1 MKQIIAD
8 DLGLYPSVNDGI
20 IFLLRENKIAGASLM
35 ANGQAFDDAIAKCLE
50 VENLNIGAH
59 LVLVEE
65 KPLTSMVFPGNHK
78 IFFIKYILGLI
89 KLSDIEREFRAQLN
103 KIINA
108 GINPQFINSHQHLH
122 LLPGIT
128 DIVIKL
134 AQEYQIPYIRV
145 ATEIVFIPRSW
156 YKYDNLFYKFFRFGQ
171 LLFLKF
177 LSDVA
182 KRKIKKAGFQCND
195 FFVGFINAGNLS
207 KNDVEMAQKLAEKY
221 PDKIVELGCHP
232 GYENETLH
240 EKYKHWGQYHWQS
253 ELAILKELK

>member
-221 PDKIVELGCHP
+221 PEKKS
-232 GYENETLH
+232 LH
-240 EKYKHWGQYHWQS
+240 
-253 ELAILKELK
+253 